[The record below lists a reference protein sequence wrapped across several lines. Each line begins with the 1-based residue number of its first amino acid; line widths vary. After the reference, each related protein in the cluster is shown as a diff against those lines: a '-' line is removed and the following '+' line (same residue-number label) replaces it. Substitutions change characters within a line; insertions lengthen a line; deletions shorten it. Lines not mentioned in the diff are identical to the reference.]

1 MEKVRKDEVYLKIPS
16 GLTQDDFNEIV
27 QYFKKNGAR
36 FDAKRKQWH
45 IRPELQEKFADF
57 IPGPDGKV
65 SGGKYKKANYIFH
78 AYTAGPDPEKFVFFE
93 NDLKKA
99 HSFLIKKNQEREP
112 DKAYTTYTIGIY
124 HSETDNYSADEF
136 KFYVDP
142 LKMIRQQYLQ
152 IPLGLGKEEFK
163 DTIRFLKQNGALF
176 DPEQKKW
183 YVFAD
188 QAEKFKDFLPSEE
201 PKKKEEPEKKE
212 EKKVQRYIVT
222 EEEYADMSTGE
233 LRAASKAGIE
243 YITDTEYLM
252 DAQRKAQLWVEEME
266 MTHPMLLTREKKET
280 VSVSLITGETLTFD
294 RNEIQKEAIDRTMHS
309 TTSVSFDDVLG
320 SKIEEHLNL
329 IAGDTTDWKNGY
341 DIGLSKEPNDNKCTV
356 YKFSGEIIEL
366 RGEKFGVHFP
376 DMKPFEITRLVNE
389 YMLLIAENKDPEE
402 AAASIRAEN
411 GDLTV
416 GEKVT
421 LNVPIFTKEFEVS
434 GVETVSG
441 ILRAM
446 DEEKHIYTLETE
458 EGLREI
464 KAPFFYDQ
472 GQTDWIE
479 KAVKAGMSPEQI
491 NMIGYK
497 GALASAQMGVIY
509 KSFRDGMHI
518 FQVALYADSSNDA
531 WKMNT
536 FRCGMKNGLPFDYIA
551 DKMPE
556 FSDQYIW
563 DVSQDWVSELAKKH
577 QNRLIRDL
585 KSHNITPEK
594 RLVDKI
600 GQLNVNTGRINTVQ
614 DILEQ
619 DSHRYAEVKKE
630 LVTLLKKQ
638 EAALMKAP
646 GNDLFPVP

>member
-78 AYTAGPDPEKFVFFE
+78 AYTAGPDPEKFVIYE
-93 NDLKKA
+93 NDIKKA
-99 HSFLIKKNQEREP
+99 QSILKKKNQDREP
-112 DKAYTTYTIGIY
+112 DKAYTTCTIGLY
-124 HSETDNYSADEF
+124 QSTTDNYSADEF
-136 KFYVDP
+136 KFYVESS
-142 LKMIRQQYLQ
+142 KMIRQQYLQ
-152 IPLGLGKEEFK
+152 IPLGLEKEEFQ
-163 DTIRFLKQNGALF
+163 DTIRFLKQNGAQF
-176 DPEQKKW
+176 DPEKKKW
-183 YVFAD
+183 YIFAD
-188 QAEKFKDFLPSEE
+188 QAEKFKDFIPSEE
-201 PKKKEEPEKKE
+201 PKKKEEKKDEKKE
-212 EKKVQRYIVT
+212 EKKVKRYIVT
-222 EEEYADMSTGE
+222 DEEYADMSTGE

-243 YITDTEYLM
+243 YMTDTEYLM
-252 DAQRKAQLWVEEME
+252 NAEREAAQWVEEME
-266 MTHPMLLTREKKET
+266 LTHPMLFTREKKET

-389 YMLLIAENKDPEE
+389 Y
-402 AAASIRAEN
+402 S
-411 GDLTV
+411 
-416 GEKVT
+416 
-421 LNVPIFTKEFEVS
+421 
-434 GVETVSG
+434 
-441 ILRAM
+441 
-446 DEEKHIYTLETE
+446 
-458 EGLREI
+458 
-464 KAPFFYDQ
+464 
-472 GQTDWIE
+472 
-479 KAVKAGMSPEQI
+479 
-491 NMIGYK
+491 
-497 GALASAQMGVIY
+497 
-509 KSFRDGMHI
+509 MHI
-518 FQVALYADSSNDA
+518 FQVALYADSSNEA

-563 DVSQDWVSELAKKH
+563 NVSQNWVSELAKKH

-585 KSHNITPEK
+585 KNHNITPEK
-594 RLVDKI
+594 QLVEKI

-630 LVTLLKKQ
+630 LVALMKKQ
-638 EAALMKAP
+638 ETALMKAS